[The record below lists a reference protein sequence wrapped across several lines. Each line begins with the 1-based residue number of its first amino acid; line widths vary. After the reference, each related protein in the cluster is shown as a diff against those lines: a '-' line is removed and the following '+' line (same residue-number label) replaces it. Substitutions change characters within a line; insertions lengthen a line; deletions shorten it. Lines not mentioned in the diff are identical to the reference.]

1 LTSADPIT
9 RLMIAAAVLGALVA
23 IAAVVGKLSRGLP
36 DRTVDRLYYVS
47 YVLTGVSAS
56 LFVMRGLF
64 GRRS

>member
-1 LTSADPIT
+1 
-9 RLMIAAAVLGALVA
+9 MIAAAVLAALVA

-36 DRTVDRLYYVS
+36 DRAVDRLYYVS
-47 YVLTGVSAS
+47 YALTGLSAS